1 MYSSS
6 RDPLQNPSRNPRPPF
21 AGRRASGAR
30 PHADVILVM
39 IVMIVIIIIIIIII
53 VMIIIMMI
61 TMNMFIIT
69 IIKFSYSR

>member
-39 IVMIVIIIIIIIII
+39 IVMIVIIIIIIII